1 MNIRYV
7 PNLISLSRILLSLLL
22 VFFFKNTSVFVGLYI
37 LIGIT
42 DALDG
47 FIARKYKVASALGA
61 RLDSVG
67 DLVFY
72 LVITG
77 YLVTEQKSVVSG
89 FLVAILL
96 ILSVLVVNLVIGFIR
111 YRKLIMIHTLANKLT
126 GFLVFALPI
135 LIISGTTEGLYVIVA
150 IAIFSAVEELIMLL
164 KGSKE
169 VGIDINRKSIFSD

>member
-1 MNIRYV
+1 MSMRHV
-7 PNLISLSRILLSLLL
+7 PNLISVSRILLSFLLP
-22 VFFFKNTSVFVGLYI
+22 FFFLNTSVFVVLYI

-47 FIARKYKVASALGA
+47 FIARKYKVESALGA
-61 RLDSVG
+61 RLDSLG

-77 YLVTEQKSVVSG
+77 YLVTEQKNVVAD
-89 FLVAILL
+89 FLVFILL
-96 ILSVLVVNLVIGFIR
+96 ILGLRVANMIIGLIR

-135 LIISGTTEGLYVIVA
+135 LIISGTTGLLYVIVA
-150 IAIFSAVEELIMLL
+150 IAIFSPVEELIMLL
-164 KGSKE
+164 QGTKDE
-169 VGIDINRKSIFSD
+169 GIDINRKSIFMN